1 MAVVTA
7 QNLSVVVAVLALVLT
22 TLLLA
27 RQARAME
34 HERNAMAILE
44 AIERVTDE
52 RMVAIFDRLADVNE
66 RYSTDDELRTRYKGS
81 QDERDFMAVA
91 QFIETVACLARRKVL
106 DASLIVDAVGL
117 PIRARWASIK
127 TFIDRRRRVEHNE
140 YILENFEWLAMY
152 SAWWKDTP
160 RPRFDRNYNPRQFS
174 SVSFRV

>member
-1 MAVVTA
+1 MVVTA
-7 QNLSVVVAVLALVLT
+7 ENLSVVVAVLALVLT
-22 TLLLA
+22 SLLLA

-52 RMVAIFDRLADVNE
+52 RVVAIFDRLADVNE
-66 RYSTDDELRTRYKGS
+66 RYPSDEEIRTRYHGS
-81 QDERDFMAVA
+81 GDERDFLAVA

-117 PIRARWASIK
+117 PIRSRWASIK
-127 TFIDRRRRVEHNE
+127 EFVDRCRRVENNP

-160 RPRFDRNYNPRQFS
+160 RPRFDRNYDPRQFS
-174 SVSFRV
+174 AVTFRV

>member
-1 MAVVTA
+1 MSVTA
-7 QNLSVVVAVLALVLT
+7 ENVSVVVAILALVLT
-22 TLLLA
+22 SVLLA

-52 RMVAIFDRLADVNE
+52 RVVAIFDRLADVNE
-66 RYSTDDELRTRYKGS
+66 RYPTDEDILLRYHASG
-81 QDERDFMAVA
+81 DERDFLAVA

-117 PIRARWASIK
+117 PIRSRWASIK
-127 TFIDRRRRVEHNE
+127 DFVDRRRRVENNP

-160 RPRFDRNYNPRQFS
+160 RPRFDRS
-174 SVSFRV
+174 